1 MDDRRLPFVV
11 IVMAAVGQAAL
22 TAASAAPQ
30 DQTAS
35 QQNANTADT
44 TENNGQDFTRPETL
58 FQLRY
63 LYLTKPGTGATE
75 GTAREVT
82 SDNVILRADYQFAL
96 APQWKIALRADL
108 PFDTK
113 NPISNDNP
121 TGNYLSG
128 VGDADVQAAILHDF
142 DARWAA
148 GIGARLIAPT
158 GDDNLTSGK
167 WQAMPLA
174 GFRYMLPEVSK
185 GSYFIALARYDVS
198 FAGDPAK
205 KNISN
210 LQLAPELNI
219 ALPNHWFFTFYPN
232 PDIRIN
238 YGDAVTGQ
246 TGRLFLP
253 FDVMLGRNLTKDVVA
268 SIEVSVPII
277 KDYPVYNFKTEARF
291 NLKF

>member
-1 MDDRRLPFVV
+1 
-11 IVMAAVGQAAL
+11 MAAVGQAAL

>member
-1 MDDRRLPFVV
+1 MDDRTLPFVV
-11 IVMAAVGQAAL
+11 IVMVTISPGAL
-22 TAASAAPQ
+22 SGVSAAPQ
-30 DQTAS
+30 DQPAS
-35 QQNANTADT
+35 QQSANTTDT

-58 FQLRY
+58 LQLRY
-63 LYLTKPGTGATE
+63 LYQTKPGTGAAQ
-75 GTAREVT
+75 GTTRDVT
-82 SDNVILRADYQFAL
+82 SDNVILRADHQFAL
-96 APQWKIALRADL
+96 APQWKIALRTDL

-121 TGNYLSG
+121 TGNYLHG
-128 VGDADVQAAILHDF
+128 LGDADFQAAILHDF

-148 GIGARLIAPT
+148 GVGARLIAPT

-167 WQAMPLA
+167 WQAMPMA
-174 GFRYMLPEVSK
+174 GFRYMLPEVSS

-198 FAGDPAK
+198 FAGDPTK
-205 KNISN
+205 RNISN
-210 LQLAPELNI
+210 LQLAPEFNI

-238 YGDAVTGQ
+238 YGDAITGQ

-253 FDVMLGRNLTKDVVA
+253 LDVMLGRNLTKNIVA

-277 KDYPVYNFKTEARF
+277 KDYPVYNFKTEAQF

>member
-1 MDDRRLPFVV
+1 MV
-11 IVMAAVGQAAL
+11 ITAVGQAAL

-35 QQNANTADT
+35 QQNANAADT

>member
-11 IVMAAVGQAAL
+11 MVMAAIGPGAL
-22 TAASAAPQ
+22 SAASAAPQ

-35 QQNANTADT
+35 QQNANAAD

-58 FQLRY
+58 LQLRY
-63 LYLTKPGTGATE
+63 LYETAPGSGAAK
-75 GTAREVT
+75 GTTREVT
-82 SDNVILRADYQFAL
+82 SNDVILRADYQFAL
-96 APQWKIALRADL
+96 GPQWKIALRADL

-174 GFRYMLPEVSK
+174 GFRYMLPEVSS

-198 FAGDPAK
+198 FAGDPTK
-205 KNISN
+205 RNISN
-210 LQLAPELNI
+210 LQLSPELNI
-219 ALPNHWFFTFYPN
+219 ALPDHWFFTFYPS

-238 YGDAVTGQ
+238 YGDAITGQ

-253 FDVMLGRNLTKDVVA
+253 FDVMLGRNLTKDIVA

>member
-1 MDDRRLPFVV
+1 MGGRRLPFVV
-11 IVMAAVGQAAL
+11 MVMATIGPGAL
-22 TAASAAPQ
+22 SGVSAAPQ
-30 DQTAS
+30 DQPAS
-35 QQNANTADT
+35 QQSANTTDT

-63 LYLTKPGTGATE
+63 LYQTKPGAGAAQ
-75 GTAREVT
+75 GTTREVT

-96 APQWKIALRADL
+96 APQWKIALRTDL

-121 TGNYLSG
+121 TGNYLHG
-128 VGDADVQAAILHDF
+128 LGDADFQAAILHDF

-167 WQAMPLA
+167 WQALPLA
-174 GFRYMLPEVSK
+174 GFRYMLPEVSS

-198 FAGDPAK
+198 FAGDPTK
-205 KNISN
+205 RNISN
-210 LQLAPELNI
+210 LQLAPEFNI

-238 YGDAVTGQ
+238 YGDAITGQ

-253 FDVMLGRNLTKDVVA
+253 LDVMLGRNLTKDIIA